1 MGKVCVTAVFVD
13 ATKSRPTLVPRA
25 RFVGLVA

>member
-1 MGKVCVTAVFVD
+1 MGKVCVTAVFVS
-13 ATKSRPTLVPRA
+13 ATKSHPTQVLHA